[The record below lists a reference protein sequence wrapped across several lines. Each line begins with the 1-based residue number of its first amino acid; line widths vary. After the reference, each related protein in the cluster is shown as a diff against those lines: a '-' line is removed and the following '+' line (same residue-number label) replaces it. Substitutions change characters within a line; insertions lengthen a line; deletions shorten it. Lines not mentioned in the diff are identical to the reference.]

1 MLAKIK
7 QLKEFINS
15 DNIITF
21 LSGAGLSTA
30 AGLPDFRSDKEG
42 FWEKNKPVKFSEFL
56 KNEES
61 QNKSW
66 NNNIAIINSI
76 KRKKRTKMH
85 DFIDKFLLESKK
97 NTHITQNIDGFHYS
111 KRLSSQIFELHGSV
125 RSAHCLNCKTVY
137 DPDSFFKNH
146 VQSTGSCLCPNCKA
160 GLVKVS
166 TISFGQK
173 LDEEILRKSFLAASR
188 CDVLICMGT
197 SLMVS
202 PANSIPKISRKS
214 NSKVVILNKEAT
226 PFDDEADLVING
238 DLENIYEKIK

>member
-15 DNIITF
+15 NNIITF

-111 KRLSSQIFELHGSV
+111 KRLSSQIFELHGSL

>member
-1 MLAKIK
+1 LLAKIK

-15 DNIITF
+15 NNIITF

-56 KNEES
+56 KNEEF

-238 DLENIYEKIK
+238 DLENIYEKSK

>member
-56 KNEES
+56 KNEDS

-111 KRLSSQIFELHGSV
+111 KRLSSQIFELHGSL

-137 DPDSFFKNH
+137 DPDFFFKNH
-146 VQSTGSCLCPNCKA
+146 VQSTGSCLCPKCKA

-202 PANSIPKISRKS
+202 PANSIPKISRQS

-226 PFDDEADLVING
+226 PFDNEADLVING
-238 DLENIYEKIK
+238 DLEKIYEKIK

>member
-15 DNIITF
+15 NNIITF

-56 KNEES
+56 KNEEF

-238 DLENIYEKIK
+238 DLENIYEKSK

>member
-15 DNIITF
+15 NNIITF

>member
-125 RSAHCLNCKTVY
+125 GSAHCLNCKTVY
-137 DPDSFFKNH
+137 DPDFFFKNH

-226 PFDDEADLVING
+226 PFDNEADLVING
-238 DLENIYEKIK
+238 DLEKIYEKIK

>member
-188 CDVLICMGT
+188 CNVLICMGT

>member
-1 MLAKIK
+1 LLAKIK

-15 DNIITF
+15 NNIITF

-56 KNEES
+56 KNEDS

-85 DFIDKFLLESKK
+85 DFIDKFLIKSKK
-97 NTHITQNIDGFHYS
+97 NTHITQNIDGFHYT
-111 KRLSSQIFELHGSV
+111 KHLSSQIFELHGSV

-137 DPDSFFKNH
+137 DPDFFFKNH

-202 PANSIPKISRKS
+202 PANSIPKISRQS

-226 PFDDEADLVING
+226 PFDNEADLVING
-238 DLENIYEKIK
+238 DLEKIYEKIK

>member
-15 DNIITF
+15 NNIITF

-188 CDVLICMGT
+188 CNVLICMGT

>member
-15 DNIITF
+15 NNIITF

-146 VQSTGSCLCPNCKA
+146 VQSTGSCLCPKCKA